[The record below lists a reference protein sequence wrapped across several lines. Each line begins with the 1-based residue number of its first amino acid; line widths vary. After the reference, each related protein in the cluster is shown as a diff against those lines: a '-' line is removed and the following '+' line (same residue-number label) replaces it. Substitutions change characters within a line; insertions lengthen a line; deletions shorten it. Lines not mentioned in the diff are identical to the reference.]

1 MNVTSTP
8 VSSTTSKKRELTSPE
23 DLSELKKN
31 RLLSESSKSDISDI
45 SNLSIMADQDVQANV
60 EPAVTNIPPSGTSSQ
75 NVITL
80 KDTDIQTIAG
90 ILRETFAP
98 QLTEMVNTIVSGVV
112 EGLNLTIQSLQKE
125 NRGLKARVE
134 LLEAKVDA
142 AEQYSRRNCLRIAG
156 VPENQSENTDV
167 YVIDLTRAI
176 DAEVTLD
183 DIERSHRVGKR
194 RDSGRPRDI
203 IVKFSSYRT
212 RRKVYGARTKTK
224 DSGYRGVY
232 INEDLTKLRN
242 MLLMKARNMVKTK
255 HIHSAWSSDGT
266 ILVRDLADNKHRII
280 SENDLALF
288 GPVPKL
294 RGEQSTTASQG
305 ILATVGHQ
313 NSLMDH

>member
-1 MNVTSTP
+1 
-8 VSSTTSKKRELTSPE
+8 
-23 DLSELKKN
+23 
-31 RLLSESSKSDISDI
+31 
-45 SNLSIMADQDVQANV
+45 
-60 EPAVTNIPPSGTSSQ
+60 
-75 NVITL
+75 
-80 KDTDIQTIAG
+80 
-90 ILRETFAP
+90 
-98 QLTEMVNTIVSGVV
+98 MVNTIVSGVV

-176 DAEVTLD
+176 DAEVTLG

-224 DSGYRGVY
+224 DNGYRGVY
-232 INEDLTKLRN
+232 INEDLTKLRI
-242 MLLMKARNMVKTK
+242 MLLMKAWNMVKTK
-255 HIHSAWSSDGT
+255 HIHSPWSSDGT

-288 GPVPKL
+288 GPVP
-294 RGEQSTTASQG
+294 
-305 ILATVGHQ
+305 
-313 NSLMDH
+313 

>member
-1 MNVTSTP
+1 
-8 VSSTTSKKRELTSPE
+8 
-23 DLSELKKN
+23 
-31 RLLSESSKSDISDI
+31 
-45 SNLSIMADQDVQANV
+45 
-60 EPAVTNIPPSGTSSQ
+60 
-75 NVITL
+75 
-80 KDTDIQTIAG
+80 
-90 ILRETFAP
+90 
-98 QLTEMVNTIVSGVV
+98 MVNTIVSGVV

-167 YVIDLTRAI
+167 YVIDFTRAI

-203 IVKFSSYRT
+203 IVKFSSYRA

-232 INEDLTKLRN
+232 INEDLTKSRN

-294 RGEQSTTASQG
+294 RGEQSTTDSQG

>member
-224 DSGYRGVY
+224 DNGYRGVY

-242 MLLMKARNMVKTK
+242 VLLMKARNMVKTK

-294 RGEQSTTASQG
+294 RGEQSTTDSQG

>member
-31 RLLSESSKSDISDI
+31 RLLSESSKSGISDI
-45 SNLSIMADQDVQANV
+45 SNLSNMADQDVQANM
-60 EPAVTNIPPSGTSSQ
+60 EPASIEIPPAGTSSQ

-80 KDTDIQTIAG
+80 RDSDIQTIAG

-98 QLTEMVNTIVSGVV
+98 QLTDMVNTIVSGVV
-112 EGLNLTIQSLQKE
+112 QGLNLTIQSLEKE

-156 VPENQSENTDV
+156 VPENPSENTDV
-167 YVIDLTRAI
+167 YVMDLTRAI
-176 DAEVTLD
+176 DAEVSLN
-183 DIERSHRVGKR
+183 DIERSHRVGR
-194 RDSGRPRDI
+194 RRVSGRPRDI

-224 DSGYRGVY
+224 VNGYRG
-232 INEDLTKLRN
+232 
-242 MLLMKARNMVKTK
+242 
-255 HIHSAWSSDGT
+255 G
-266 ILVRDLADNKHRII
+266 
-280 SENDLALF
+280 
-288 GPVPKL
+288 
-294 RGEQSTTASQG
+294 
-305 ILATVGHQ
+305 
-313 NSLMDH
+313 SLHK

>member
-1 MNVTSTP
+1 MAKLTCGIRYTYLNITVNYLLLVVMNVASTP
-8 VSSTTSKKRELTSPE
+8 VISTTSKKRELASPE

-31 RLLSESSKSDISDI
+31 RLLSESSKSDISDL

-98 QLTEMVNTIVSGVV
+98 QLAQMVNTIVSGVV
-112 EGLNLTIQSLQKE
+112 EGLNLTIQSLEKE

-176 DAEVTLD
+176 DAKVTLD

-194 RDSGRPRDI
+194 
-203 IVKFSSYRT
+203 
-212 RRKVYGARTKTK
+212 
-224 DSGYRGVY
+224 
-232 INEDLTKLRN
+232 
-242 MLLMKARNMVKTK
+242 
-255 HIHSAWSSDGT
+255 
-266 ILVRDLADNKHRII
+266 
-280 SENDLALF
+280 
-288 GPVPKL
+288 
-294 RGEQSTTASQG
+294 
-305 ILATVGHQ
+305 
-313 NSLMDH
+313 